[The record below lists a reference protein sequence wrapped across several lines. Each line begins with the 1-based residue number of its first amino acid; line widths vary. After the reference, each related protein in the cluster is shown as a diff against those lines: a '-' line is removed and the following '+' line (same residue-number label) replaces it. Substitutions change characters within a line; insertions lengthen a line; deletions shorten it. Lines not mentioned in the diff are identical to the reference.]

1 MRYIFTILAA
11 LLFVVGCEQEQEFS
25 CTIAEV
31 CVDWVGHTEATLSA
45 KVIASNYDDID
56 RVAFLVRKAGG
67 ENESYVVSSKR
78 IVERKIEGLEP
89 DTQYEF
95 SVVVYAVGD
104 SWHSEAVSFRT
115 LKPEEKPEPEP
126 EPEPEP

>member
-11 LLFVVGCEQEQEFS
+11 LLLIVGCEQEQEFS
-25 CTIAEV
+25 CSVTEP
-31 CVDWVGHTEATLSA
+31 CVEWVGHTEATLSA
-45 KVIASNYDDID
+45 KVIASNYDAID
-56 RVAFLVRKAGG
+56 RVALLVRKAGG

-95 SVVVYAVGD
+95 SVVVYALGD
-104 SWHSEAVSFRT
+104 SWLSEVVSFRT
-115 LKPEEKPEPEP
+115 LKLEE
-126 EPEPEP
+126 